1 MDNERTI
8 MEPKKDY
15 GHNLRKNM
23 DNNLDYGIQIIGN
36 EQETNNINQL
46 IGNNRIRKK
55 ELGRAMDARNGW

>member
-1 MDNERTI
+1 
-8 MEPKKDY
+8 MEPNKDY

-23 DNNLDYGIQIIGN
+23 DINLYYGIQIIGN

-55 ELGRAMDARNGW
+55 ELGRATDARNGW